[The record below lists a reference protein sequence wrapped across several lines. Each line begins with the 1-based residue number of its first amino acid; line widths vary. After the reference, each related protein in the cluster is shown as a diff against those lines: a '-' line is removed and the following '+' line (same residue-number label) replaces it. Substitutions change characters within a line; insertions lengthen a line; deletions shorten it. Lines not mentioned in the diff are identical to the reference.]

1 MLSDDNRTWE
11 GTFTPTF
18 PETEDWTNTLTLG
31 TNYTDVDGNPGVA
44 ETSPNYM
51 VDDIYPITNGS
62 ATITIENNV
71 GDNDSLLL
79 YGHHATVTVTF
90 PEYVNLFSQGSSDT
104 NDCNNDSGAAVGN
117 LNSADDLDLD
127 NATGTIGAF
136 SDSGTCLRTIWTA
149 RFTPTDNMEVL
160 SNTITLKGA
169 NNWTDQVGN
178 PGFDNVTSVFEVET
192 WRPRPTI
199 TVSHPDDNT
208 TGYGYNIPGFRP
220 GDNGTLTVS
229 FDDKEGSY
237 DPEVYNFSNADI
249 TVPSYANLSTMETLD
264 NITWTGYITPVDN
277 ATGAYSTRNSQASSY
292 DVTFTVNS
300 ANYNDFKGNPGHY
313 DRSSNIVV
321 DTKPPVVEHVR
332 VKDSLNTTLC
342 EGNLLDC
349 SGEGDSFTKTGG
361 TYRCVPVDSDIQVI
375 FDFIMDPDS
384 ITANENIANTSCDG
398 VSIQVSSDNFTTNA
412 NCITMTADPPASDHD
427 SRINKLF
434 TLEPADNLSGYTTYK
449 VRVTTAVEDALDN
462 QMTSEYTHADEFRTS
477 AFSTTTPTSGVFVAV
492 GQYASSFR
500 SIDNG
505 TSWENET
512 CSFFTPSNLLGI
524 TYANNTFVAVGDSG
538 KIVKSTNNA
547 SSWGVYN
554 AGTDYQFNG
563 IAFGGSTFNVVGANG
578 YPYRSDNNGSS
589 WSRVTPTASWATLS
603 PNGYSYYY
611 NRNLYGVAFGNS
623 TFVAVGD
630 YGKIVR
636 STDNGASWS
645 HVTSGKYEGSGAYSL
660 YGTNYLRGVTF
671 GNNTFVAVGYTGKI
685 IRSTNDGS
693 SWDNVTAVNS
703 DNLYGVTFG
712 NGTFVAVGQSGTIIK
727 STNNGASWSSS
738 SSGGK
743 TLNGVT
749 FGNNIFMAVGEDGRI
764 VKSTADGV
772 TSTDDGSNWSSL
784 NSRTTNNL
792 KGVTFGD

>member
-1 MLSDDNRTWE
+1 
-11 GTFTPTF
+11 
-18 PETEDWTNTLTLG
+18 
-31 TNYTDVDGNPGVA
+31 
-44 ETSPNYM
+44 
-51 VDDIYPITNGS
+51 
-62 ATITIENNV
+62 
-71 GDNDSLLL
+71 
-79 YGHHATVTVTF
+79 
-90 PEYVNLFSQGSSDT
+90 
-104 NDCNNDSGAAVGN
+104 
-117 LNSADDLDLD
+117 
-127 NATGTIGAF
+127 
-136 SDSGTCLRTIWTA
+136 
-149 RFTPTDNMEVL
+149 MEVL

-434 TLEPADNLSGYTTYK
+434 TLEPVDNLSGYTTYQ

-462 QMTSEYTHADEFRTS
+462 QMTSQYTHADEFRTS

-512 CSFFTPSNLLGI
+512 CSFFTTSNLLGI
-524 TYANNTFVAVGDSG
+524 TYANNTFVAVGNNG
-538 KIVKSTNNA
+538 KIVKSTDNA
-547 SSWGVYN
+547 SSWQVS
-554 AGTDYQFNG
+554 TSSPSSQLNG
-563 IAFGGSTFNVVGANG
+563 ITFGGSTFDVVAESGNT
-578 YPYRSDNNGSS
+578 YYYTGSS
-589 WSRVTPTASWATLS
+589 WSNVVPPT
-603 PNGYSYYY
+603 GYQGGVYNHY
-611 NRNLYGVAFGNS
+611 NRDLYGVAFGNS
-623 TFVAVGD
+623 TFVAVGNN
-630 YGKIVR
+630 GKIVR
-636 STDNGASWS
+636 SADGASWS
-645 HVTSGKYEGSGAYSL
+645 SVTTGYTPYTYGS
-660 YGTNYLRGVTF
+660 NHLRGVSF

-685 IRSTNDGS
+685 IKSTNDGS
-693 SWDNVTAVNS
+693 SWDNETKVDNK
-703 DNLYGVTFG
+703 NLYGVTFG
-712 NGTFVAVGQSGTIIK
+712 NNTFVAVGESGTILT
-727 STNNGASWSSS
+727 SSDGTSWSSS
-738 SSGGK
+738 SSGTSN

-749 FGNNIFMAVGEDGRI
+749 FGNNIFMAVGSSGTI
-764 VKSTADGV
+764 VKSEDNGT
-772 TSTDDGSNWSSL
+772 NWSS
-784 NSRTTNNL
+784 SSSGTTNNL
-792 KGVTFGD
+792 YGVAFGD

>member
-1 MLSDDNRTWE
+1 VFADDDITHPNGTLSTMLSSDNKTWNGTFTPTPNLDVYVSDDEGVDNNTLSLRGGGSYHYTDLAGNKGPSATFSSYEVDTKAPTGTFTISDRFLRRDRTTGVADNATITITFREPVIGFDNSDITIPNLNQATLHDNSTVSGTLSTMLSDDNETWE

-18 PETEDWTNTLTLG
+18 PDTEDWTNTLTLG

-51 VDDIYPITNGS
+51 VDDIYPIMNGS
-62 ATITIENNV
+62 ATITIENNNS
-71 GDNDSLLL
+71 DNDSLLL
-79 YGHHATVTVTF
+79 WNQTATVTVTF

-104 NDCNNDSGAAVGN
+104 NDCNNDSGAAQGN

-136 SDSGTCLRTIWTA
+136 STSGTCLSTTWTA

-169 NNWTDQVGN
+169 DSWTDQVGN

-208 TGYGYNIPGFRP
+208 TGYGYDIPGFRP

-277 ATGAYSTRNSQASSY
+277 ATGAYSTVNSQGSSY

-349 SGEGDSFTKTGG
+349 GTELGGSNEGASFTKGDD

-434 TLEPADNLSGYTTYK
+434 TLGPADNLSGYTTYQ
-449 VRVTTAVEDALDN
+449 VRVTTGVEDALDN
-462 QMTSEYTHADEFRTS
+462 QMTSQYTHADEFRTA
-477 AFSTTTPTSGVFVAV
+477 AFSSTTPTSGVFVAV
-492 GQYASSFR
+492 GQ
-500 SIDNG
+500 
-505 TSWENET
+505 
-512 CSFFTPSNLLGI
+512 
-524 TYANNTFVAVGDSG
+524 
-538 KIVKSTNNA
+538 
-547 SSWGVYN
+547 
-554 AGTDYQFNG
+554 
-563 IAFGGSTFNVVGANG
+563 
-578 YPYRSDNNGSS
+578 
-589 WSRVTPTASWATLS
+589 
-603 PNGYSYYY
+603 
-611 NRNLYGVAFGNS
+611 
-623 TFVAVGD
+623 
-630 YGKIVR
+630 
-636 STDNGASWS
+636 
-645 HVTSGKYEGSGAYSL
+645 
-660 YGTNYLRGVTF
+660 
-671 GNNTFVAVGYTGKI
+671 
-685 IRSTNDGS
+685 
-693 SWDNVTAVNS
+693 
-703 DNLYGVTFG
+703 
-712 NGTFVAVGQSGTIIK
+712 
-727 STNNGASWSSS
+727 
-738 SSGGK
+738 
-743 TLNGVT
+743 
-749 FGNNIFMAVGEDGRI
+749 
-764 VKSTADGV
+764 
-772 TSTDDGSNWSSL
+772 
-784 NSRTTNNL
+784 
-792 KGVTFGD
+792 